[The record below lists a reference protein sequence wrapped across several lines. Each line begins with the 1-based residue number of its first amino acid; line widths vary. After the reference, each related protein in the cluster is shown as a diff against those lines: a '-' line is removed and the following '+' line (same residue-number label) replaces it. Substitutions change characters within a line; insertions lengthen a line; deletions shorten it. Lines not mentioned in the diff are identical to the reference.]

1 MNPRGFTL
9 LEVLVALVVLALSL
23 TALVRLSGLEARALA
38 DLRERTVA
46 HWVAA
51 NVLEETR
58 LAEDWPA
65 TGRRSGSARMGG
77 RDWRWELVVQDT
89 EEPAI
94 RRLDVTVRLA
104 EGGRGGAVLSGFVG
118 RR

>member
-1 MNPRGFTL
+1 MKARGFTL

-38 DLRERTVA
+38 DLRERTLA

-58 LAEDWPA
+58 LAEAWPG
-65 TGRRSGSARMGG
+65 TGTRSGSARMGG
-77 RDWRWELVVQDT
+77 REWRWSLLVQETD
-89 EEPAI
+89 EPAI
-94 RRLDVTVRLA
+94 RRLDVSVRLA
-104 EGGRGGAVLSGFVG
+104 EGEGAGAVLTGFVG
-118 RR
+118 QP

>member
-1 MNPRGFTL
+1 MRTRGFTL

-23 TALVRLSGLEARALA
+23 TALVRLSALEARALA

-58 LAEDWPA
+58 LAESWPA
-65 TGRRSGSARMGG
+65 TGLRNGSTRMGG
-77 RDWRWELVVQDT
+77 REWRWELAVQDT
-89 EEPAI
+89 DEPAI
-94 RRLDVTVRLA
+94 RRLDVSVQLSQ
-104 EGGRGGAVLSGFVG
+104 GDGAGAALTGFVG
-118 RR
+118 RP

>member
-1 MNPRGFTL
+1 MNARGFTL
-9 LEVLVALVVLALSL
+9 LEVLVALLVLALSL
-23 TALVRLSGLEARALA
+23 TALVRLSALEARALA
-38 DLRERTVA
+38 DLRERTLA

-58 LAEDWPA
+58 LAEAWPA

-77 RDWRWELVVQDT
+77 RDWHWELAVQNT

-94 RRLDVTVRLA
+94 RRLDISVRLA
-104 EGGRGGAVLSGFVG
+104 EGEGAGATLAGFVG
-118 RR
+118 Q